1 MVDTNGTWRLP
12 EKYEEVGEF
21 RGDLKRSFTLPEF
34 LPGVKGAKVRKWLK
48 AEGDEVK
55 GGQALAEV
63 ELTEP
68 ALPVESQI

>member
-1 MVDTNGTWRLP
+1 MVDTNGTWRLS

-48 AEGDEVK
+48 AEGD
-55 GGQALAEV
+55 
-63 ELTEP
+63 
-68 ALPVESQI
+68 